1 GAYVQGAKNF
11 NDVFKLTASIRYDKN
26 ENFKGQFSPR
36 ISGVYTVAN
45 DHNIRASFQR
55 GFRIPTT
62 QNQYIDLLTPQ
73 ARLIGGLP
81 LFREKYNMINNPV
94 FRLAGTSVEPFQFKE
109 WEPERVE
116 TYEIG

>member
-1 GAYVQGAKNF
+1 
-11 NDVFKLTASIRYDKN
+11 TASIRYDKN

-36 ISGVYTVAN
+36 VSGVYSVAQN
-45 DHNIRASFQR
+45 HNIRASFQG

-62 QNQYIDLLTPQ
+62 QNQYIDLPTPQ

-94 FRLAGTSVEPFQFKE
+94 YRLTGAGELQPFEFKE
-109 WEPERVE
+109 WKPERV
-116 TYEIG
+116 